1 MRRAIKLRHAVA
13 LYVSSVLGSGIL
25 LLPGLAAIVAGPGS
39 LLAWALL
46 CVASVPFAFT
56 FASLSSRKPESGGIY
71 SFAKEAFG
79 PHIATVTGWLFGLWV
94 ITGAPA
100 ITLIAASYLGYAFPL
115 GRLDTLLLA
124 SLILVAAFVINYRG
138 IVISNRV
145 QLASVVSIVAL
156 LLVTVVTS
164 AFFVK
169 AGNFSPFLPDGW
181 LPVGTAA
188 ALIFWS
194 FLGYENVSNMA
205 EEFENPQRDFRRS
218 ILLSVGLISALYL
231 SVSIVTVGTL
241 AYKAGGNIAPFA
253 VMLSHVV
260 GVYGSTGTAILAVF
274 IIFSTVN
281 AYTTGMSRVFY
292 AVSRDGGLPR
302 ALDHINPRTKV
313 PDRAL
318 IALFIPMIPPFIIYY
333 VLNVSLETALL
344 VPGGA
349 AIVVYVIGSAAGV
362 RIFAAKPGK
371 SGKKRIPAL
380 PAISLAISLI
390 VLPFVGWLI
399 LFSVAVCVAA
409 LLYSYLVN
417 RKSGKPV

>member
-362 RIFAAKPGK
+362 RIFVAKPGK

>member
-1 MRRAIKLRHAVA
+1 
-13 LYVSSVLGSGIL
+13 
-25 LLPGLAAIVAGPGS
+25 
-39 LLAWALL
+39 
-46 CVASVPFAFT
+46 
-56 FASLSSRKPESGGIY
+56 
-71 SFAKEAFG
+71 
-79 PHIATVTGWLFGLWV
+79 
-94 ITGAPA
+94 
-100 ITLIAASYLGYAFPL
+100 
-115 GRLDTLLLA
+115 
-124 SLILVAAFVINYRG
+124 
-138 IVISNRV
+138 
-145 QLASVVSIVAL
+145 
-156 LLVTVVTS
+156 
-164 AFFVK
+164 
-169 AGNFSPFLPDGW
+169 
-181 LPVGTAA
+181 
-188 ALIFWS
+188 
-194 FLGYENVSNMA
+194 MA

-399 LFSVAVCVAA
+399 LFSVAVFVAA

>member
-1 MRRAIKLRHAVA
+1 MNSGQGQASLRRAIRLRHAVA

-100 ITLIAASYLGYAFPL
+100 ITIIAASYLGYAFPL

-164 AFFVK
+164 AFLSK
-169 AGNFSPFLPDGW
+169 RATSAHSCLTDGFL
-181 LPVGTAA
+181 
-188 ALIFWS
+188 
-194 FLGYENVSNMA
+194 
-205 EEFENPQRDFRRS
+205 
-218 ILLSVGLISALYL
+218 
-231 SVSIVTVGTL
+231 
-241 AYKAGGNIAPFA
+241 
-253 VMLSHVV
+253 
-260 GVYGSTGTAILAVF
+260 
-274 IIFSTVN
+274 
-281 AYTTGMSRVFY
+281 
-292 AVSRDGGLPR
+292 
-302 ALDHINPRTKV
+302 
-313 PDRAL
+313 
-318 IALFIPMIPPFIIYY
+318 
-333 VLNVSLETALL
+333 
-344 VPGGA
+344 
-349 AIVVYVIGSAAGV
+349 
-362 RIFAAKPGK
+362 
-371 SGKKRIPAL
+371 SGQL
-380 PAISLAISLI
+380 QH
-390 VLPFVGWLI
+390 
-399 LFSVAVCVAA
+399 
-409 LLYSYLVN
+409 
-417 RKSGKPV
+417 